1 MQGWVSFHRKIE
13 EWEWYD
19 DANTFRLF
27 FHLVLKAN
35 HKDNKWRG
43 IDIKRGELVTSNEQL
58 AKQLKLTVSKIRTS
72 LNKLKSTGE
81 ITIKT
86 TNKNTVVTIANYDVY
101 QSDEGRIADKTT
113 NESQTNRK
121 QIATNNNVNNE
132 NNENK
137 ENSGKQVLP
146 PCPHQEVISIWSE
159 VMNDQR
165 QPRVWDGQ
173 RKANLA
179 NRWKECFKIMKSD
192 NSGPLYTDKDTGL
205 EFWRNFFIYMRS
217 SDFLIND
224 CKPFGLDWIV
234 NKANFTK
241 IFEGNYHG

>member
-72 LNKLKSTGE
+72 LNKLKSTRE

-86 TNKNTVVTIANYDVY
+86 TNKNTVVTVVNYGLY
-101 QSDEGRIADKTT
+101 QSTDAEIATKTT
-113 NESQTNRK
+113 NKSQSNDN
-121 QIATNNNVNNE
+121 QIATNNNDNNE
-132 NNENK
+132 NNDKKKVIKRFTPPTLEEIISYCKERKNK
-137 ENSGKQVLP
+137 VDPEKFLNFYESKGWMVGK
-146 PCPHQEVISIWSE
+146 
-159 VMNDQR
+159 N
-165 QPRVWDGQ
+165 
-173 RKANLA
+173 K
-179 NRWKECFKIMKSD
+179 MKSWKASVRTWESKD
-192 NSGPLYTDKDTGL
+192 KPEVKQSNNAFNNFGDGKKKKYTNEEL
-205 EFWRNFFIYMRS
+205 
-217 SDFLIND
+217 
-224 CKPFGLDWIV
+224 
-234 NKANFTK
+234 KAKLARKN
-241 IFEGNYHG
+241 GG

>member
-81 ITIKT
+81 IAIKT
-86 TNKNTVVTIANYDVY
+86 TNKNTVVGI
-101 QSDEGRIADKTT
+101 
-113 NESQTNRK
+113 
-121 QIATNNNVNNE
+121 
-132 NNENK
+132 
-137 ENSGKQVLP
+137 
-146 PCPHQEVISIWSE
+146 
-159 VMNDQR
+159 
-165 QPRVWDGQ
+165 
-173 RKANLA
+173 
-179 NRWKECFKIMKSD
+179 
-192 NSGPLYTDKDTGL
+192 L
-205 EFWRNFFIYMRS
+205 EFNCEF
-217 SDFLIND
+217 
-224 CKPFGLDWIV
+224 
-234 NKANFTK
+234 
-241 IFEGNYHG
+241 